1 MTGETA
7 HQKVRAEH
15 LKRNAYLY
23 IRQSTIQQVFH
34 NTESTRRQYD
44 LRRRAVALGWTD
56 DHIIVID
63 SDLGQS
69 GASAK
74 DREGFQRLVADVGMG
89 KAGIV
94 LGLEVSR
101 LARNSS
107 DWHRLLEICAL
118 TETLILDEDGL
129 YDPGHFNDRLLLGMK
144 GTMSEAELHML
155 RSRLRGGM
163 LNKASRGELQVP
175 LPVGLSY
182 DVSGKVVLTPDSQV
196 QEVLY
201 TLFKTYERTGS
212 ASAVVK
218 HFNKNAL
225 EFPRRIRGQIN
236 KGKTVWGPLMHTRVL
251 HILHNPRYAGAF
263 VYGRMKSHKNANGKT
278 SVNALPMDQWHTI
291 IPDAHPGYITW
302 EQYNDNLK
310 TLRACS
316 QAYGKDRRNHPPG
329 RGPALLQGLVVCGVC
344 GQRMTLR
351 YHGRNGILVP
361 DYVCQRHGIEYGKPH
376 CQHIPGGNVDKAIE
390 QLLLELVKPV
400 TLEVAFTVQ
409 MEVQQRLK
417 EADKLRYQKVQR
429 AQYQADLAR
438 ERFMNIDPRNRLVAD
453 QLEADWNEKLRV
465 LSQARE
471 EYEQQH
477 NLDKTKLDKQCR
489 EKIMSLV
496 KNFPKVWNDP
506 ATTDQQRKRM
516 VKLIIED
523 VTMKRTAKNVDLD
536 IRLKGGAVHHM
547 TVAIPLNA
555 WQARKTKPEIID
567 EIDKLIDHFTDEE
580 IAENLNR
587 RGIKPSESE
596 EFSRIIVSRLRR
608 ENNLKCRYERLRE
621 RGLLT
626 ADEMAKELNVASI
639 TIKIWRRHGLL
650 KGYKYND
657 KGERLFELGPKEI
670 MPVKS
675 QGLKYKLSERTKY
688 EELVSHAT
696 NEVQFE

>member
-56 DHIIVID
+56 DKIIVID

-129 YDPGHFNDRLLLGMK
+129 YDPCHFNDRLLLGMK

-155 RSRLRGGM
+155 RARLRGGM
-163 LNKASRGELQVP
+163 LNKAGRGELQVP

-182 DVSGKVVLTPDSQV
+182 DVSGKVILTPDSQV

-201 TLFKTYERTGS
+201 TLFRTYERTGS

-263 VYGRMKSHKNANGKT
+263 VYGRMKSRKNTNGKM
-278 SVNALPMDQWHTI
+278 SVNALPMDQWYTI

-316 QAYGKDRRNHPPG
+316 QAYGKDRHNHPQG
-329 RGPALLQGLVVCGVC
+329 RCPALLQRLVVCGAC

-361 DYVCQRHGIEYGKPH
+361 DYVCQRHGIEYGKPP
-376 CQHIPGGNVDKAIE
+376 CQHVPGGNVDKAIE

-400 TLEVAFTVQ
+400 TLEVALTVQ

-417 EADKLRYQKVQR
+417 ETDKLRYQKVQR
-429 AQYQADLAR
+429 AQYEADLAR

-496 KNFPKVWNDP
+496 KNFPQVWNDQ

-516 VKLIIED
+516 IKLIIED

-547 TVAIPLNA
+547 TVPIPLNA

-567 EIDKLIDHFTDEE
+567 EIDKLIDHFTDEQ

-596 EFSRIIVSRLRR
+596 EFNRVIVGRLRR

-621 RGLLT
+621 KGLLT
-626 ADEMAKELNVASI
+626 ADEMAKELSVASI

-650 KGYKYND
+650 KGYEYNE
-657 KGERLFELGPKEI
+657 KGERLFELGTKET

-696 NEVQFE
+696 NGVQVE